1 MKTVFLIENPKHALL
16 YAVTFKKS
24 VSKNHHYI
32 VNNEQYSDAIILYGF
47 KKLVRLITPDEYSK
61 EYNINKL
68 NKVPMSTRLLDFMI
82 IQDKSDQ
89 YKIMKQHLDEADEI
103 IIATDP
109 DLEDEDIAR
118 YLIRHSKN
126 HNKNIKRFRFNSL
139 DGNDINFSYSQIKD
153 VSELTNREMAET
165 LEKQNLRVPHFM
177 IYQEVLDLIYLYFK
191 DLISMLRQYSLDEI
205 YIIYI
210 EVFLENFK
218 YIDYD
223 VKELDM
229 LSEDLDEL
237 VSKINNIIFSRYRNI
252 TEDDFED
259 LVGILDMYR
268 K

>member
-126 HNKNIKRFRFNSL
+126 HNNNIKRFRFNSL

-153 VSELTNREMAET
+153 VSELTNREMAKI

-191 DLISMLRQYSLDEI
+191 DLISMCKRQLYNVGNRQFKIVGFPTFFYILFLSPFQKRRNEDEKRYSRRSAET
-205 YIIYI
+205 
-210 EVFLENFK
+210 
-218 YIDYD
+218 YD
-223 VKELDM
+223 RWYQTKLCS
-229 LSEDLDEL
+229 LSETIWL
-237 VSKINNIIFSRYRNI
+237 
-252 TEDDFED
+252 
-259 LVGILDMYR
+259 
-268 K
+268 